1 MKKEQIPQNVLQDIE
16 YTVRPDGMT
25 EQVEKELF
33 DISADG
39 QAENTDGVIFHMIR
53 DDREIGRMALAAESG
68 YKIFIADPEE
78 MTEERRL
85 LFDTYRGYFTLV
97 TGSDAVSE
105 TIRRAREAAAPADM
119 KNKVVAALFPD
130 SRTEA
135 AMEMG
140 ILE

>member
-53 DDREIGRMALAAESG
+53 DDKEIGRMALAAA
-68 YKIFIADPEE
+68 I
-78 MTEERRL
+78 L
-85 LFDTYRGYFTLV
+85 LW
-97 TGSDAVSE
+97 
-105 TIRRAREAAAPADM
+105 
-119 KNKVVAALFPD
+119 
-130 SRTEA
+130 
-135 AMEMG
+135 
-140 ILE
+140 